1 MDANTMA
8 TAWIVIWFI
17 IAIAI
22 ITHLGLNAYRESK
35 RKRIKAEK
43 RIEEQQ
49 KELEKEL
56 NELIQQRK
64 ENIQKKYD
72 KDEEIDMEIL
82 DLLFGYEENNIVFN
96 FSSFVRLLKQYEFR
110 YAITSGH
117 AHRFTFEIS
126 LNHRSITLGLIK
138 MDSGINVIIYNI
150 DVIAKG

>member
-1 MDANTMA
+1 MDANTTA
-8 TAWIVIWFI
+8 TAWIVIWFV

-35 RKRIKAEK
+35 RKRIEAEK
-43 RIEEQQ
+43 KVEEQQ
-49 KELEKEL
+49 KEL

-64 ENIQKKYD
+64 ENIQKKYN

-96 FSSFVRLLKQYEFR
+96 FSSFVRLLKQYGFR

-117 AHRFTFEIS
+117 AHRFTFEIN

-138 MDSGINVIIYNI
+138 MDGGINVMIYHI
-150 DVIAKG
+150 DVCAKG

>member
-8 TAWIVIWFI
+8 TAWMIIWFV

-35 RKRIKAEK
+35 RKRIEAEK
-43 RIEEQQ
+43 KVEEQQ
-49 KELEKEL
+49 KEL

-82 DLLFGYEENNIVFN
+82 DLLFGYEENNVVFN
-96 FSSFVRLLKQYEFR
+96 FSSFVRLLKQYGFR

-117 AHRFTFEIS
+117 AHRFTFEIN

-138 MDSGINVIIYNI
+138 MDGGINVMIYHI
-150 DVIAKG
+150 DVCAKG

>member
-8 TAWIVIWFI
+8 TAWIVIWFV

-35 RKRIKAEK
+35 RKRIETEK

-49 KELEKEL
+49 KEL

-96 FSSFVRLLKQYEFR
+96 FSSFVRLLKQYGFR

-138 MDSGINVIIYNI
+138 MDGSINVMIYYI
-150 DVIAKG
+150 DVCAKG

>member
-8 TAWIVIWFI
+8 TAWMVIWFA

-35 RKRIKAEK
+35 RKRIEIEK
-43 RIEEQQ
+43 KVEEQQ
-49 KELEKEL
+49 KEL
-56 NELIQQRK
+56 NELVQQRK

-96 FSSFVRLLKQYEFR
+96 FSSFVRLLKQYGFR

-117 AHRFTFEIS
+117 AHRFTFEIN

-138 MDSGINVIIYNI
+138 MDGGINVMIYHI